1 MPELPEVESIRR
13 VLINSLIN
21 QKLQKYKIFDQRINR
36 FNSVNPRNLGVLLDI
51 YRKGKIL
58 QFSFQSNSIF
68 FHLGMSGRLDLN
80 CTKSKHTHGI
90 FFFDKDVLLYDDI
103 RKFGYIKILK
113 NDLASKQLSTL
124 GPDALSLS
132 KLDKIFV
139 MNKGNKSS
147 TSIKKFLLNQKNLSG
162 LGNIYVNEILFL
174 AGIHPYS
181 LSFKLKETNWNDI
194 FSNTKKVL
202 RKAIK
207 NNGTTLSDMTYV
219 LPQGIYGNNQNN
231 LHIYGKDKCFSCSNI
246 IDKIFIDSR
255 ATYVCKKCQK
265 IIN

>member
-1 MPELPEVESIRR
+1 
-13 VLINSLIN
+13 
-21 QKLQKYKIFDQRINR
+21 
-36 FNSVNPRNLGVLLDI
+36 
-51 YRKGKIL
+51 
-58 QFSFQSNSIF
+58 
-68 FHLGMSGRLDLN
+68 MSGRLDLN
-80 CTKSKHTHGI
+80 GKKNKHTHGI
-90 FFFDKDVLLYDDI
+90 FFYEKDVLLYDDI

-113 NDLASKQLSTL
+113 NDIANMQFSTL

-147 TSIKKFLLNQKNLSG
+147 TYIKKFLLNQKNISG

-174 AGIHPYS
+174 VGIHPHS
-181 LSFKLKETNWNDI
+181 VSFKLNETNWNDL
-194 FSNTKKVL
+194 FSNTKQVL
-202 RKAIK
+202 KKAIK

-219 LPQGIYGNNQNN
+219 LPQGVYGNNQNN
-231 LHIYGKDKCFSCSNI
+231 LYIYGKDRCFSCSNK